1 MYCQLSDNSGSIFEN
16 GEGIMKT
23 IAIISFFCFLFFIPS
38 ARAQTRDNNE
48 KIALAIRA
56 GNAKELAKHFSKN
69 IDLNIPGSEGVYSK
83 TQAELIMK
91 EFFSMYKTI
100 SFSTLHQGSSKD
112 GAKYTIGNL
121 KTDKGIF
128 RLYYYMKKTSDV
140 YYIHE
145 FSLNEEDKD

>member
-1 MYCQLSDNSGSIFEN
+1 MTKALTLFSI
-16 GEGIMKT
+16 IY
-23 IAIISFFCFLFFIPS
+23 LFFSLPFTNVL
-38 ARAQTRDNNE
+38 ATDNNE

-56 GNAKELAKHFSKN
+56 GNAKELSKYFSKN

-91 EFFSMYKTI
+91 NFFSKYKTLE
-100 SFSTLHQGSSKD
+100 FSTLHQGTSKD

-121 KTDKGIF
+121 KTDKGSF
-128 RLYYYMKKTSDV
+128 RLYFYMKKTSDA

-145 FSLNEEDKD
+145 FSLNEEEKE